1 MALSSSRIGAPC
13 LMGRK
18 AETFGAFISIIL
30 LGITIAWYFQYQEN
44 APHRRFSMQMLN
56 EDCFPVDVTWIEEKK
71 DYNRSPVIW
80 DCSRD
85 ISGDLKPEY
94 QGPIPDIRR
103 VDS

>member
-1 MALSSSRIGAPC
+1 MAPSTSCIGAPR

-18 AETFGAFISIIL
+18 AEIFCALIPIIL

-44 APHRRFSMQMLN
+44 AAHRRFNMQMLN
-56 EDCFPVDVTWIEEKK
+56 EDCFPVDASWIEEKK
-71 DYNRSPVIW
+71 DYNRNPTIW

-85 ISGDLKPEY
+85 ISEDLKPEY
-94 QGPIPDIRR
+94 QGPIPDIRK